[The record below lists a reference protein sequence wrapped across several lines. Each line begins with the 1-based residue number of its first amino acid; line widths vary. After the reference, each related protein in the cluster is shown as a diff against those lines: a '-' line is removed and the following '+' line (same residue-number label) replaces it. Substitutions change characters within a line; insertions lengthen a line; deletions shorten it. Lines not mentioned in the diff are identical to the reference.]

1 MYGMKFDL
9 YGHVAL
15 MINHGIIVI
24 GLCTSQEKITMIKNK
39 TRKYTANTDN
49 KLTSAVG
56 PKIRN
61 VNILIY

>member
-1 MYGMKFDL
+1 MYGMKFDP
-9 YGHVAL
+9 YGHGAL

-24 GLCTSQEKITMIKNK
+24 GLCTSQEKITAWSK
-39 TRKYTANTDN
+39 TRPENTANTDN